1 MGLAFYGAGSQSFG
15 CDFLFFFFFFCL
27 SFFVLFF
34 VLINYGSSRH
44 FDNLKNN
51 FLVLGDGLTDVVSN
65 SVNEPECLSLHHNT
79 EER

>member
-1 MGLAFYGAGSQSFG
+1 MELVRRVLVVIFSSSS
-15 CDFLFFFFFFCL
+15 FFFCL

-51 FLVLGDGLTDVVSN
+51 FLVLGDGLTDVISN

>member
-1 MGLAFYGAGSQSFG
+1 MELVRRVLVVIFSSSS
-15 CDFLFFFFFFCL
+15 FFFCL